1 MKNTRHH
8 KIINL
13 LTTHHM
19 LRIEELCELMNV
31 SPATIRRDLN
41 LLAGQGYITRING
54 GAMIP
59 LNSPEHNVNPQ
70 QSRDD
75 PYLVYKKAL
84 AQVAV
89 GLVKEG
95 DTIFID
101 AGSTNME
108 IAQLLVNFKNISIIT
123 NGIEI
128 AYRLRTLNKS
138 ISIFICGGTIE
149 ELTPE
154 ASIVGPLAEQ
164 MISLFRANL
173 LFLGTSA
180 IDIHKGVTDPHLLL
194 ANIKNKMIDNASKV
208 VLVADH
214 SKFGKVKMAHV
225 CSIDKIHHLIVDNKV
240 PRNVLSHFANLGIEI
255 SVADVS
261 DATEAAEEATEAASP
276 SDN

>member
-1 MKNTRHH
+1 MKNARHQ
-8 KIINL
+8 KIIDL
-13 LTTHHM
+13 LSTHLM
-19 LRIEELCELMNV
+19 LRIEEICDLMNV
-31 SPATIRRDLN
+31 SPATVRRDLN
-41 LLAGQGYITRING
+41 LLASQGYITRING

-59 LNSPEHNVNPQ
+59 RNAPEQSLTPQ
-70 QSRDD
+70 PSNDD
-75 PYLVYKKAL
+75 PYLVYKRAL
-84 AQVAV
+84 AKIAV

-108 IAQLLVNFKNISIIT
+108 IVLLLERFKHISVIT

-128 AYRLRTLNKS
+128 AYRLRILNKS
-138 ISIFICGGTIE
+138 IKIFICGGTIE

-208 VLVADH
+208 VVVTDH

-240 PRNVLSHFANLGIEI
+240 PRHVLSHFANLGIEI
-255 SVADVS
+255 SVAEV
-261 DATEAAEEATEAASP
+261 AEEEMETLD
-276 SDN
+276 SDK

>member
-1 MKNTRHH
+1 MMKNTRHQ

-13 LTTHHM
+13 LSTHIM
-19 LRIEELCELMNV
+19 LRIEELCELMDV

-41 LLAGQGYITRING
+41 LLHDQGYITRING

-59 LNSPEHNVNPQ
+59 RNPPEPAVAA
-70 QSRDD
+70 SEVSDD
-75 PYLVYKKAL
+75 PFLVYKKAL
-84 AQVAV
+84 AKVAV

-108 IAQLLVNFKNISIIT
+108 IARLLVDFKHISIIT

-128 AYRLRTLNKS
+128 AYRLRSLNKS
-138 ISIFICGGTIE
+138 IKIFICGGTIE

-194 ANIKNKMIDNASKV
+194 ANIKNKMIENASKI
-208 VLVADH
+208 VLVTDH
-214 SKFGKVKMAHV
+214 SKFGKVNMAHV
-225 CSIDKIHHLIVDNKV
+225 CPIDKIDHLIVDNKV
-240 PRNVLSHFANLGIEI
+240 PRHVLSHFANLGIEI
-255 SVADVS
+255 SIAEVAEPE
-261 DATEAAEEATEAASP
+261 EAADRSN
-276 SDN
+276 SID